1 MNKGFK
7 IEKMTNMKKGIFLSA
22 VFLLIACGGKHDF
35 DATGTFE
42 ATEVILSAETTGRLL
57 TLASEEGMQVHV
69 GEVLAVVDTA
79 ALHLQLQ
86 QLRTQQSAL
95 LKSRPDIGKQV
106 ASLRS
111 QIVKQEREVARVEN
125 LVKDNAATR
134 KQLDDAQTQLGVLRN
149 QLDATLSQLGSSSEA
164 IEQNAAA
171 MEWQIKQVALQLER
185 STLKAPMDGMVL
197 ATWLHPGE
205 IVVAGR
211 PLLKVADLDHIYLRA
226 YFTSDQLSKVNLGQK
241 VTVTADFGGDER
253 YDYEGTV
260 TWIASESEFTPK
272 NIQTRSSRAN
282 LVYAA
287 KIAVVNDGRLKVGV
301 YGEVKL

>member
-1 MNKGFK
+1 
-7 IEKMTNMKKGIFLSA
+7 MKKGIFLSA
-22 VFLLIACGGKHDF
+22 VFLLVACGGKQDF

-42 ATEVILSAETTGRLL
+42 ATEVTLSAETTGRLL
-57 TLASEEGMQVHV
+57 TLDSEEGMLVHE

-125 LVKDNAATR
+125 LVKDNAATQ

-205 IVVAGR
+205 MAVAGR

-260 TWIASESEFTPK
+260 TWISSESEFTPK

>member
-22 VFLLIACGGKHDF
+22 VFLLVACGGKQDF

-42 ATEVILSAETTGRLL
+42 ATEVTLSAETTGRLL

-111 QIVKQEREVARVEN
+111 HIVKQEREVARVEN

-205 IVVAGR
+205 MAVAGR

-282 LVYAA
+282 LVYAV

>member
-22 VFLLIACGGKHDF
+22 VFLLVACGGKQDF

-42 ATEVILSAETTGRLL
+42 ATEVTLSAETTGRLL

-111 QIVKQEREVARVEN
+111 HIVKQEREVARVEN
-125 LVKDNAATR
+125 LVKDNAATQ

-185 STLKAPMDGMVL
+185 STLKAPMDGRVL

-205 IVVAGR
+205 MAVAGR

-282 LVYAA
+282 LVYAV

>member
-7 IEKMTNMKKGIFLSA
+7 IEKMTNMKKGIFLST
-22 VFLLIACGGKHDF
+22 VFLLIACGGKQDF

-42 ATEVILSAETTGRLL
+42 ATEVTLSAETTGRLL
-57 TLASEEGMQVHV
+57 TLASEEGMLVHE

-86 QLRTQQSAL
+86 QLRTQQLAL

-125 LVKDNAATR
+125 LVKDNAATQ

-205 IVVAGR
+205 MAVAGR

-282 LVYAA
+282 LVYAV
-287 KIAVVNDGRLKVGV
+287 KIAVVNDGRLKVGI

>member
-1 MNKGFK
+1 
-7 IEKMTNMKKGIFLSA
+7 MKNGIFLSA
-22 VFLLIACGGKHDF
+22 VFLLIACGGKQDF

-42 ATEVILSAETTGRLL
+42 ATEVTLSAETTGRLL
-57 TLASEEGMQVHV
+57 TLASEEGMLVHE

-125 LVKDNAATR
+125 LVKDNAATQ

-185 STLKAPMDGMVL
+185 STLKAPMDGRVL

-205 IVVAGR
+205 MAVAGR

>member
-22 VFLLIACGGKHDF
+22 VFLLVACGGKQDF

-42 ATEVILSAETTGRLL
+42 ATEVTLSAETTGRLL
-57 TLASEEGMQVHV
+57 TLASEEGMLVHE
-69 GEVLAVVDTA
+69 GDVLAVVDTA

-125 LVKDNAATR
+125 LVKDNAATQ

-185 STLKAPMDGMVL
+185 STLKAPMDGRVL

-205 IVVAGR
+205 MAVAGR

>member
-1 MNKGFK
+1 
-7 IEKMTNMKKGIFLSA
+7 MKKGIFLSA
-22 VFLLIACGGKHDF
+22 VFLLVACGGKQDF

-42 ATEVILSAETTGRLL
+42 ATEVTLSAETTGRLL
-57 TLASEEGMQVHV
+57 TLASEEGMLVHE

-205 IVVAGR
+205 MSVAGR

-282 LVYAA
+282 LVYAV

>member
-22 VFLLIACGGKHDF
+22 VFLLVACGGKQDF

-42 ATEVILSAETTGRLL
+42 ATEVTLSAETTGRLL

-205 IVVAGR
+205 MAVAGR
-211 PLLKVADLDHIYLRA
+211 PLMKVADLDHIYLRA

-253 YDYEGTV
+253 FDYEGTV

>member
-22 VFLLIACGGKHDF
+22 VFLLIACGGKQDF

-42 ATEVILSAETTGRLL
+42 ATEVTLSAETTGRLL
-57 TLASEEGMQVHV
+57 TLASEEGMLVHE

-86 QLRTQQSAL
+86 QLRTQQLAL

-125 LVKDNAATR
+125 LVKDNAATQ

-205 IVVAGR
+205 MAVAGR

-282 LVYAA
+282 LVYAV

>member
-1 MNKGFK
+1 
-7 IEKMTNMKKGIFLSA
+7 MTNMKKGIFLSA
-22 VFLLIACGGKHDF
+22 VFLLVACGGKQDF

-42 ATEVILSAETTGRLL
+42 ATEVTLSAETTGRLL
-57 TLASEEGMQVHV
+57 TLAAEEGMLVHV

-205 IVVAGR
+205 MAVAGR

>member
-22 VFLLIACGGKHDF
+22 VFLLIACGGKQDF

-42 ATEVILSAETTGRLL
+42 ATEVTLSAETTGRLL
-57 TLASEEGMQVHV
+57 TLASEEGMLVHE

-86 QLRTQQSAL
+86 QLRTQQLAL

-125 LVKDNAATR
+125 LVKDNAATQ

-205 IVVAGR
+205 MAVAGR

-241 VTVTADFGGDER
+241 VTVTADFGGDKR

-282 LVYAA
+282 LVYAV

>member
-22 VFLLIACGGKHDF
+22 VFLLVACGGKQDF

-42 ATEVILSAETTGRLL
+42 ATEVTLSAETTGRLL
-57 TLASEEGMQVHV
+57 TLASEEGMLVHE

-86 QLRTQQSAL
+86 QLRIQQSAL

-205 IVVAGR
+205 MAVAGR
-211 PLLKVADLDHIYLRA
+211 LLLKVADLDHIYLRA

>member
-1 MNKGFK
+1 
-7 IEKMTNMKKGIFLSA
+7 MKKFPIIIFHFS
-22 VFLLIACGGKHDF
+22 VFVVLWACGGKQDF

-42 ATEVILSAETTGRLL
+42 ATEVTLSAETTGRLL
-57 TLASEEGMQVHV
+57 SLTVEEGAQVQE
-69 GEVLAVVDTA
+69 GELLAVVDTTT
-79 ALHLQLQ
+79 LRLQLQ

-111 QIVKQEREVARVEN
+111 QITKQEREVARVES
-125 LVKDNAATR
+125 LLKGNAATQ

-149 QLDATLSQLGSSSEA
+149 QLDAALSHLGSSSET

-171 MEWQIKQVALQLER
+171 MEWQIKQIELQLER
-185 STLKAPMDGMVL
+185 SRVKAPISGTVL
-197 ATWLHPGE
+197 ATYLQPGE
-205 IVVAGR
+205 MAVAGR
-211 PLLKVADLDHIYLRA
+211 PLMKIADLEHIYLRA

-282 LVYAA
+282 LVYAS
-287 KIAVVNDGRLKVGV
+287 KIVVKNDGRLKLGV
-301 YGEVKL
+301 YGEVRL